1 MQLLLE
7 NERNVR
13 RTTPIGRRRRDPS
26 SRRDP

>member
-13 RTTPIGRRRRDPS
+13 RRTPIGRRRDPS
-26 SRRDP
+26 KRRKK